1 VNRNQSICLVSPPKR
16 TTSRL
21 IPNALISLAAWL
33 DKEGIPNSIVDIKRE
48 PTVQIDDGKREEI
61 IGEILA
67 EIKARKPTYVGLP
80 CYSPDYYDVMDLAKR
95 IKIECSPLKII
106 VGGIHATVKPQD
118 FVFPDSPVDYAVVGE
133 GEETLVDLIRRDLD
147 GGEIGEVAG
156 LAFCA
161 DGEFVLTS
169 ERNPM
174 NLELL
179 PMPAYQKIDMQY
191 YLKPTRY
198 LIRLLLLSG
207 VSIFTTRGCP
217 FQCTFCANRMRRV
230 RFRPVEL
237 VLDEIEWLKDNYS
250 IDSFYVQDDT
260 FCLKEKRVFEF
271 VEGLKQRTLQ
281 LVWGAETRVDLLTES
296 ILSSMKKAGCIQ
308 IDLGVESGS
317 QKALDR
323 MRKNIKVEEIKSV
336 FKMCRKYGV
345 RTFATVMLNTPDETE
360 DDVRLT
366 RALMRDIKATNY
378 GLNLTVPF
386 IGTNIY
392 EEFVRPELT
401 VAEYWLYDDPDLYHS
416 IKDPRFRLAAH
427 NLDLTKLYMKT
438 LLEFQLWRS
447 LLDVTTS
454 QNYWRAVLNS
464 KRRGEYIW
472 AFMQGLYRQMKTYLR
487 YAMNF
492 LRKRDLYR

>member
-1 VNRNQSICLVSPPKR
+1 MNRNQSICLVSPPKR

-487 YAMNF
+487 CAMNF